1 VKFPTWILVVL
12 VLMGCIPAS
21 HEMIRQPGA
30 TGGKLSADG
39 PVYIA
44 VSRDGFYGDEPYP
57 GSGLATS
64 QVLLAA
70 FAKRARTVD
79 MANDYQSY
87 KDALQFALEKKY
99 RYLVYPTIL
108 HWERHATEWN
118 AVPNRIE
125 VKIQVI
131 ETTTDALINGVTVTA
146 KSSTVSFGGEHPQ
159 DLLPKP
165 FEEFVASLY

>member
-1 VKFPTWILVVL
+1 
-12 VLMGCIPAS
+12 
-21 HEMIRQPGA
+21 
-30 TGGKLSADG
+30 
-39 PVYIA
+39 
-44 VSRDGFYGDEPYP
+44 
-57 GSGLATS
+57 
-64 QVLLAA
+64 
-70 FAKRARTVD
+70 
-79 MANDYQSY
+79 MANAYQSY

-131 ETTTDALINGVTVTA
+131 ETTTDALIDGVTVTA
-146 KSSTVSFGGEHPQ
+146 KSSTASWGGEHPQ